1 MKKTTKLIASVLALA
16 SMISAASCSGGDS
29 GGRSAGGNEASN
41 AENTT
46 AATTA
51 ATSLTTPETRE
62 TDEGVQNAVQD
73 VDLGQDSAEL
83 NVTKK
88 LRWLAWWPIDETS
101 PEAELFKTNYG
112 IPEEGDQSYGDE
124 AGNISTF
131 TNVAYADRYDK
142 LGQMVSA
149 GDSPDMF
156 PFEIGYFP
164 LSAYKGMFQSIDGV
178 VDTYSEE
185 WADTRADMDKFMWG
199 GKNYCAITKINTG
212 GLWWYKRTTMEEA
225 GLPDPYELYRAGEWD
240 WNAFLDMADKF
251 QQTGENKFAVD
262 GWAVSEDLV
271 ATSGTPL
278 VSIENGKLVSNLT
291 SPAVE
296 RAMTLAETL
305 CTQNY
310 RYDRATLNSWSV
322 NYKAWANGDTLFF
335 DEGTWFWEDNM
346 WKYKMKYGWD
356 DDEVFFVP
364 APRDPASD
372 TYYQALKQDAY
383 MFVAGSDNADGFAAW
398 TKCVLAAAK
407 DENVKAAAREKEKKD
422 RLWTDEML
430 DFVDELSS
438 TLVGVWD
445 FKNGISTAA
454 ANTSAMEAS
463 PVESLLKIPYVTG
476 TETYTQLRSEKQGEI
491 TTAIDELNASVS

>member
-1 MKKTTKLIASVLALA
+1 MKKTTKITASVLALA
-16 SMISAASCSGGDS
+16 TVISAGACGG
-29 GGRSAGGNEASN
+29 GARSTTAPGDTSAPEST
-41 AENTT
+41 TT
-46 AATTA
+46 AATTV
-51 ATSLTTPETRE
+51 TVETRE
-62 TDEGVQNAVQD
+62 TDEGVQNAVAD
-73 VDLGQDSAEL
+73 VDLGTDTKEL
-83 NVTKK
+83 KVEKK

-101 PEAELFKTNYG
+101 PEAELFKANYG
-112 IPEEGDQSYGDE
+112 IPEDGVASYGDE

-178 VDTYSEE
+178 VDTNTEE
-185 WADTRADMDKFMWG
+185 WKDTRDDMDKFMWG

-212 GLWWYKRTTMEEA
+212 GLWWYKRSTFEEA

-251 QQTGENKFAVD
+251 QKTGENKFAVD

-296 RAMTLAETL
+296 RAMALAETL

-346 WKYKMKYGWD
+346 WKYKLKYEWP

-383 MFVAGSDNADGFAAW
+383 MWCAGSDNADGFAAW
-398 TKCVLAAAK
+398 TKCVLACTK
-407 DENVKAAAREKEKKD
+407 DETIKAAAREKEKKD

-430 DFVDELSS
+430 DFVDELAS

-476 TETYTQLRSEKQGEI
+476 TESYTQLRTEKQGEI